1 LAFRDKE
8 RLKLSEDKELE
19 LYKRK
24 KLLEMQMRLLARK
37 AEEEKKQEEVEK
49 APDSRDV
56 LNRLFV
62 GRAWEVFE
70 TARRQYP
77 QVIQILQDELVRL
90 VLSGKLKEQ
99 ITGEQLLWLFRK
111 MGLNVRMETK
121 IRILESGELKTVA
134 EKLKGE

>member
-1 LAFRDKE
+1 M
-8 RLKLSEDKELE
+8 SEDKELE

-24 KLLEMQMRLLARK
+24 KLLEMQMHLLAKK
-37 AEEEKKQEEVEK
+37 AEEEKKQEEPEK
-49 APDSRDV
+49 APDPREV
-56 LNRLFV
+56 LNRIFV

-70 TARRQYP
+70 AARRQYP
-77 QVIQILQDELVRL
+77 QVIQTLRDELVKL

-99 ITGEQLLWLFRK
+99 ITGEQLFWLFRK

>member
-1 LAFRDKE
+1 
-8 RLKLSEDKELE
+8 LSEDKELE

-24 KLLEMQMRLLARK
+24 KLLEMQMHLLAKK
-37 AEEEKKQEEVEK
+37 ADEEKKQEEPEK
-49 APDSRDV
+49 APDPREV
-56 LNRLFV
+56 LNRIFV

-70 TARRQYP
+70 AARRQYP
-77 QVIQILQDELVRL
+77 QVIQTLRDELVKL

-99 ITGEQLLWLFRK
+99 ITGEQLFWLFRK

>member
-1 LAFRDKE
+1 
-8 RLKLSEDKELE
+8 LSEEKELE

-24 KLLEMQMRLLARK
+24 RLLEMQMHLLTKK
-37 AEEEKKQEEVEK
+37 AEEEKKEAEVERV
-49 APDSRDV
+49 PDPKEV
-56 LNRLFV
+56 LNRIFV

-70 TARRQYP
+70 VARRQYP
-77 QVIQILQDELVRL
+77 QVTQTLQDELVRL
-90 VLSGKLKEQ
+90 ILSGKLKEQ

>member
-1 LAFRDKE
+1 
-8 RLKLSEDKELE
+8 LSEENELE

-24 KLLEMQMRLLARK
+24 RLLEMQMHLLTKK
-37 AEEEKKQEEVEK
+37 AEEEKKQEEPER
-49 APDSRDV
+49 APDPKEV
-56 LNRLFV
+56 LNRIFI

-70 TARRQYP
+70 AARRQYP
-77 QVIQILQDELVRL
+77 QVTQALQDELVRL
-90 VLSGKLKEQ
+90 ILSGKLKEQ

-111 MGLNVRMETK
+111 MGLDVRMETK

>member
-1 LAFRDKE
+1 M
-8 RLKLSEDKELE
+8 SEDKELE

-24 KLLEMQMRLLARK
+24 KLLEMQMRLLAKK

-49 APDSRDV
+49 PPDPKDV

-62 GRAWEVFE
+62 SRAWEVFE

-77 QVIQILQDELVRL
+77 QVIQTLQDELVRL
-90 VLSGKLKEQ
+90 SLSGKLKEQ

-121 IRILESGELKTVA
+121 IRILESGELKTLA

>member
-1 LAFRDKE
+1 
-8 RLKLSEDKELE
+8 LSEEKELE

-24 KLLEMQMRLLARK
+24 RLLEMQMHLLTKK
-37 AEEEKKQEEVEK
+37 AEEEKKEAEVERV
-49 APDSRDV
+49 PDPKEV
-56 LNRLFV
+56 LNRIFV

-70 TARRQYP
+70 VARRQYP
-77 QVIQILQDELVRL
+77 QVTQTLQDELVRL
-90 VLSGKLKEQ
+90 ILSGKLKEQ

-111 MGLNVRMETK
+111 MGLDVRMETK

>member
-1 LAFRDKE
+1 
-8 RLKLSEDKELE
+8 LSEDNELE

-24 KLLEMQMRLLARK
+24 RLLEMQRRLLAK
-37 AEEEKKQEEVEK
+37 KGEEEKKQEEVEK
-49 APDSRDV
+49 APDPKEV
-56 LNRLFV
+56 LNRIFV

-70 TARRQYP
+70 AARRQYP
-77 QVIQILQDELVRL
+77 QVTQTLQNELARL
-90 VLSGKLKEQ
+90 VLSGRLKEQ

-111 MGLNVRMETK
+111 IGLDVRMETK